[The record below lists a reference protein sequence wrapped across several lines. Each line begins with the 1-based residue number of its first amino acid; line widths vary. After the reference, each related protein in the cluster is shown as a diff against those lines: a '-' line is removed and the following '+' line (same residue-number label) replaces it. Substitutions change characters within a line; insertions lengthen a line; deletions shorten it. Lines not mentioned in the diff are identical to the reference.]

1 MPLKTWKN
9 HPQKLLIIGPQ
20 FFFQYCQPAQ
30 NQPKSHFLFHKFVA
44 TSIHIMTLIL
54 QYLVISFKSVNIN
67 YILIICS
74 AIFQQLWISTFNC
87 SIFFK
92 TVSRSSLCNSMSIEE
107 KVSLLDKSK
116 WSSTNG
122 WSTLLWLFEA
132 KQSCKTYWHLF
143 AIKTKIWKLIV
154 QNFVE

>member
-1 MPLKTWKN
+1 MFIKQFWFHDWTQLWVHNIHEEFKTDIWV
-9 HPQKLLIIGPQ
+9 
-20 FFFQYCQPAQ
+20 
-30 NQPKSHFLFHKFVA
+30 VA
-44 TSIHIMTLIL
+44 TTYIL
-54 QYLVISFKSVNIN
+54 QYVVISFKSVNIN
-67 YILIICS
+67 YSLIICS

-132 KQSCKTYWHLF
+132 KQSWKTYWHLF
-143 AIKTKIWKLIV
+143 TTKTKIWKLIV